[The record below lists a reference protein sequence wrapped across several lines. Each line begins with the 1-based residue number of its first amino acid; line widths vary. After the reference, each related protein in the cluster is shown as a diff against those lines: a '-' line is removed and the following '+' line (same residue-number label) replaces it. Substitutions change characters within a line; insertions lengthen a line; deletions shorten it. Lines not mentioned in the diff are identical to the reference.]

1 MDEFV
6 TIKSFNTTGEA
17 MVCQSLLESAGIM
30 SRIKNE
36 VMSTLLPVMNP
47 SLKVE
52 LVVAAEDAER
62 ARSFLAARI
71 EQ

>member
-1 MDEFV
+1 
-6 TIKSFNTTGEA
+6 